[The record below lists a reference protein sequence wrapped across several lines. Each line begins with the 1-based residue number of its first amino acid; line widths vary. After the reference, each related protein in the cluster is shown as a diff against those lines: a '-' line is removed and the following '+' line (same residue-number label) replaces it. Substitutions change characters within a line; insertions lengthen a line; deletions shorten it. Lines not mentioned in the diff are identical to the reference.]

1 MRALAGTLALTA
13 DAGDAMD
20 HRRFLRSQ
28 AQMDRDPFTLSVEY
42 MGVAIGFRAPI
53 VDPDRQPSG
62 CSPGLAD
69 PGAGDLFQ
77 ELKPTARLVRDGEMG
92 EVQVAES
99 PARGIL
105 RC

>member
-1 MRALAGTLALTA
+1 
-13 DAGDAMD
+13 
-20 HRRFLRSQ
+20 
-28 AQMDRDPFTLSVEY
+28 MDRDPFTLSVEY

-77 ELKPTARLVRDGEMG
+77 ELKPTARRKKV
-92 EVQVAES
+92 S
-99 PARGIL
+99 
-105 RC
+105 